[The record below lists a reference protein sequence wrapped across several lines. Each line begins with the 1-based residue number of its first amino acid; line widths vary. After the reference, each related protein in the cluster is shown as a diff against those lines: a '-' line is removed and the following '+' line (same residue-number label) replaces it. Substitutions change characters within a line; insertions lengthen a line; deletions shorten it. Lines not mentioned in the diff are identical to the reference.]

1 MDPVAV
7 KTLFSAREFYV
18 EQFLKLD
25 CESKETI
32 DNKKIEL
39 VFYAIIKYRF
49 SYEKIPKTYS
59 KNIESLSPDFDFG
72 HDGEHPS
79 DKNNKFWEAVLWPY
93 SSFKESPFSESAYDE
108 MNTLVIQ
115 ISLWLGNYKIFTAFA
130 KFIFRQR
137 LKYHARL
144 PERLP
149 VVTARDASNRTFL
162 WNLFKGKSKTN
173 QCKVF
178 KSKSNRYYLQS
189 DDDDIEEMDANAW
202 KLEDL
207 FQTRNEISITNLLG
221 VGGAGAVVPYD
232 RTLTTVLKVIVKS
245 DIKLRNPEFELRIQ
259 TDIEHQL
266 FEAAFISAIQGTICE
281 PEKSLCPTISS
292 SKAAGCQFM
301 QTIHSVLQSI
311 FEKTSDTTSKNKPYP
326 IHAINLVDD
335 MNILELDHGILLP
348 QVSSFV
354 TINSIPS
361 YVLSMP
367 YYETSLYEYLR
378 YDR

>member
-1 MDPVAV
+1 M
-7 KTLFSAREFYV
+7 
-18 EQFLKLD
+18 
-25 CESKETI
+25 
-32 DNKKIEL
+32 
-39 VFYAIIKYRF
+39 
-49 SYEKIPKTYS
+49 
-59 KNIESLSPDFDFG
+59 SPDFDFG

-79 DKNNKFWEAVLWPY
+79 DKDNKFWEAVLWPY

-108 MNTLVIQ
+108 LNTLVIQ
-115 ISLWLGNYKIFTAFA
+115 ISLWLGNYKIFTAFS

-207 FQTRNEISITNLLG
+207 FQARNEISITNLLG
-221 VGGAGAVVPYD
+221 VGGAGAVVAYD

-266 FEAAFISAIQGTICE
+266 FEAAFIQAIQGTIRE
-281 PEKSLCPTISS
+281 PEKSLSPTISQLQ
-292 SKAAGCQFM
+292 ADGCQFM
-301 QTIHSVLQSI
+301 QTIRTVLHSTFV
-311 FEKTSDTTSKNKPYP
+311 KTSSNVEPGP

-335 MNILELDHGILLP
+335 MNILEMDHGILLP

-378 YDR
+378 YDRYG